1 MSMLIS
7 SDPLAMMAIEAGMVS
22 APLAEGAAEGD
33 SQLDTQQRAA
43 AIGEPVPIVFCK
55 RDEGAGTGGVLISPA
70 ATEARFSNDVNNAVT
85 ASYHLVLSEGR
96 IGSIEVRDVFQ
107 RSCRVGSHSQTY
119 DRRAGTWTPGNF
131 ITTQAGYTPPEC
143 PYYCGSVGTYTGMST
158 LSFENTIPDGS
169 DLWNRQV
176 HCFIRNGMRVPR
188 LLQGSVGS
196 SNNFADLVYW
206 SLKNCAKLYESQI
219 DYDSLVS
226 TARFL
231 AVNQF
236 NCDINITES
245 QNLGEMLAK
254 MAPYFL
260 LAETR
265 VAGRRGLR
273 PLLPVNSD
281 GTIQTTPVQSVFT
294 FTEDHVLLEQLTV
307 SYIPTADRKPFAV
320 RTIWRQQLDDD
331 LGIIRSSEVRIAGEA
346 EDGPYEQHD
355 LSKFATR
362 EDHAV
367 KVAAY
372 IRARRKYVTHT
383 VSASFRSID
392 FPADLVPG
400 SIVQLLLKRIN
411 NIGAPEY
418 FNYLYQVDRIT
429 KTAVGDVSMQLVHF
443 PVDEAGCSLV
453 AKAVVETVGTG
464 ILLTSNR
471 TGVSCDIDEGRSTD
485 TSVPAETGQSAGTI
499 DPPISWIISGEQRP
513 TEEPLINLWPPIS
526 LYIYSVTWEDLELV
540 IKVRGTPTGLG
551 AQPPELG
558 GVGPLVATLKSG
570 TVQAYD
576 DKNKPVNVQ
585 SLPSLNVTATI
596 IAEEDADSRPQSNE
610 IFQGEI
616 RVPYS
621 ESDFPDP
628 DVAAYYRMPIEITNP
643 IGGGFSSVEI
653 LNSGVAQFD
662 AIAAEDQDANG
673 FEGDY
678 DWAFSRYTGSACD
691 DYGVNVSKKLYEITP
706 WLAWQDQ
713 TPRALKLSI
722 MAPPGCPQYPQESS
736 YTFSFAVEPGLYE
749 MTIEATAFTGTIL
762 FVTTYSGSEDVY
774 DYITLDG
781 SGKAEWSRT
790 MTSSS
795 EGVIVYVYGA
805 SVGGQVIFRNF
816 RHP

>member
-411 NIGAPEY
+411 NIGAPDY